1 MNRLTKADSR
11 QGRGVRRTHSPSVR
25 AVGTCAPVAGA
36 AATRAQAGATGV
48 PQDAGVPRG
57 ATATCAQA
65 GATGVPQDVGVP
77 KTSAPQIGAF
87 PVGAWWST
95 SSTSEG

>member
-48 PQDAGVPRG
+48 PQD
-57 ATATCAQA
+57 
-65 GATGVPQDVGVP
+65 VGVP
-77 KTSAPQIGAF
+77 KTCAPQIGAF